1 MTHDPFVL
9 LTSES
14 HPNSCSY
21 PPLIKHTLVAVE
33 NPPFIDDVPVKTS
46 KPRSGIPSHDKNIT
60 RRLKS
65 LSNHIQ
71 TRDWLVQSIFA
82 SWVITCHYCG
92 AWLTWHHQHVASA
105 FQVAFSSSSSTS
117 STSGEAY
124 PSQQHQQASEDA
136 VLEPSM
142 SSMEAFSNTI

>member
-1 MTHDPFVL
+1 
-9 LTSES
+9 
-14 HPNSCSY
+14 
-21 PPLIKHTLVAVE
+21 
-33 NPPFIDDVPVKTS
+33 
-46 KPRSGIPSHDKNIT
+46 
-60 RRLKS
+60 
-65 LSNHIQ
+65 
-71 TRDWLVQSIFA
+71 
-82 SWVITCHYCG
+82 
-92 AWLTWHHQHVASA
+92 VASA